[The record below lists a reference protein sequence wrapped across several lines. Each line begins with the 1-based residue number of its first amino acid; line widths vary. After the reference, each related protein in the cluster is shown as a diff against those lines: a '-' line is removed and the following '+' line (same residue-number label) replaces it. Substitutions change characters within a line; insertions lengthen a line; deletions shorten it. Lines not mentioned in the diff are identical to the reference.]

1 KPVRPNTIAKSL
13 AIGNPADGP
22 YAAKIIKGTG
32 GHAED
37 VTDEEVVDGI
47 KLLARTEGL
56 FTETAGGVTIGVLK
70 KLAASGKIASDET
83 VVAFITGSGYKTIE
97 AVAGRTAVLHDIPPA
112 LEAFRS
118 LHQRVKGAR
127 SVPGTPPL
135 ESVGA

>member
-1 KPVRPNTIAKSL
+1 
-13 AIGNPADGP
+13 
-22 YAAKIIKGTG
+22 
-32 GHAED
+32 
-37 VTDEEVVDGI
+37 
-47 KLLARTEGL
+47 
-56 FTETAGGVTIGVLK
+56 IGVLK